1 MESSFKKG
9 YDKTVNADGSFEL
22 SFKSERV
29 SAKSASGFALLMI
42 IILFPTSCAVTLPV
56 AHMFSSGDWAQV
68 SKPLWASLALILY
81 IVVLYYITKSKT
93 KISVKPDI
101 GIIINGKNL
110 PFKEISQIGT
120 ISYPGASSKK
130 NAAFVYADT
139 HGTQVKLSKYIPLEL
154 AEAIVNELKA
164 ASGVN
169 WK

>member
-110 PFKEISQIGT
+110 PFLKKLYPFSGIPTYAIS
-120 ISYPGASSKK
+120 SSLPLITYKLK
-130 NAAFVYADT
+130 DLFNGFRKDT
-139 HGTQVKLSKYIPLEL
+139 K
-154 AEAIVNELKA
+154 
-164 ASGVN
+164 
-169 WK
+169 